1 MVNFTEIGTL
11 ESTFDLQGKEVLA
24 LGKTTVWQRLKKLK
38 KLEKAILKYQNDIC
52 AALKKDLGKSEAEAK
67 VSEIF
72 ILLSELRH
80 TRRNLSTWM
89 TDKPISSPLFM
100 LGSRSYVKHESKGR
114 ALIISPWNYPV
125 LLSFSPLIGAV
136 SAGCPAILKPSEY
149 SAHSSVLIAKIVKEV
164 FDEREATVVLG
175 GVEVSQALL
184 NFPFDHIYFTGS
196 NAVGKIV
203 MRAAAEH
210 LSSVTLEL
218 GGKSPVVV
226 TSSAHVTK
234 AAERIVFTKFFNN
247 GQICI
252 APDYLLVDKR
262 KKDDLISNLVDEI
275 DRLFGQ
281 VKSSKDYTRII
292 NKRHFD
298 RLKELFERSVES
310 GAEVICG
317 GDFSE
322 DELYISPTILSVKD
336 EHNPIMEQE
345 IFGPIIPVFEY
356 EDLADAVQFI
366 NRRDRSLASYIY
378 TTSKREEKYFLD
390 HTRSGGGAINHGLVQ
405 LANYNLPFGGS
416 SQSGFGR
423 AKGVETFLAFTNQRS
438 LVKNSAY
445 FSIVDLLGYPFNKAK
460 LSIINLLLR
469 WF

>member
-1 MVNFTEIGTL
+1 MVNFTEIGSL
-11 ESTFDLQGKEVLA
+11 QSKFELQGKEVLA

-38 KLEKAILKYQNDIC
+38 NLEKTIIKYQDDIC
-52 AALKKDLGKSEAEAK
+52 EALKKDLGKSEAESK
-67 VSEIF
+67 ISEIF

-100 LGSRSYVKHESKGR
+100 LGSRSYIRHESKGR
-114 ALIISPWNYPV
+114 SLIISPWNYPV

-136 SAGCPAILKPSEY
+136 AAGCPVILKPSEY
-149 SAHSSVLIAKIVKEV
+149 SANASVLIAKIVKEV

-175 GVEVSQALL
+175 GVEAAQALL
-184 NFPFDHIYFTGS
+184 KLPFDHMYFTGS
-196 NAVGKIV
+196 NAVGKVV

-226 TSSAHVTK
+226 TSSAHIPK
-234 AAERIVFTKFFNN
+234 ASERIVFTKFFNN

-252 APDYLLVDKR
+252 APDYILVDKS
-262 KKDDLISNLVDEI
+262 KKDVFISSLKKEI
-275 DRLFGQ
+275 DNLFGQ
-281 VKSSKDYTRII
+281 AKTSRDYTRVI
-292 NKRHFD
+292 NKRHYD
-298 RLKELFERSVES
+298 RLKDLFERSVEA
-310 GAEVICG
+310 GAEIIAG
-317 GDFSE
+317 GEFIE
-322 DELYISPTILSVKD
+322 DDLYISPTILYIKD
-336 EHNPIMEQE
+336 EDNPIMEQE
-345 IFGPIIPVFEY
+345 IFGPIMPVFEY
-356 EDLADAVQFI
+356 DDLEHAVQFI
-366 NRRDRSLASYIY
+366 NRRERSLAAYIY
-378 TTSKREEKYFLD
+378 TTSKKEETYFLN

-416 SQSGFGR
+416 SQSGFGK
-423 AKGVETFLAFTNQRS
+423 AKGVESFLAFTNQRS

-460 LSIINLLLR
+460 LKIINLLLH

>member
-1 MVNFTEIGTL
+1 M
-11 ESTFDLQGKEVLA
+11 
-24 LGKTTVWQRLKKLK
+24 
-38 KLEKAILKYQNDIC
+38 
-52 AALKKDLGKSEAEAK
+52 GKSEAESK

-72 ILLSELRH
+72 ILLSDLRH

-125 LLSFSPLIGAV
+125 LLSFSPLIGAI

-184 NFPFDHIYFTGS
+184 NLPFDHIYFTGS

-226 TSSAHVTK
+226 TSSAHISK

-262 KKDDLISNLVDEI
+262 KKDVLISNLVTEVEG
-275 DRLFGQ
+275 LFGE

-298 RLKELFERSVES
+298 RLKELFERSVEA
-310 GAEVICG
+310 GAEVVCG

-322 DELYISPTILSVKD
+322 EDLYISPTILYVKD

-460 LSIINLLLR
+460 LGIINLLLR